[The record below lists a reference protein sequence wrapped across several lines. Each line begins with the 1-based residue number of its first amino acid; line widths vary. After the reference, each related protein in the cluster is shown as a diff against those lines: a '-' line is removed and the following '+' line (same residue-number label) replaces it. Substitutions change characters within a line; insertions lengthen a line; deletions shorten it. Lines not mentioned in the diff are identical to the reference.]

1 MDKKKILKI
10 IGIIFAIALLL
21 LIIHTVR
28 NFVIINDIQG
38 KIAEYSGNN
47 NHHIKI
53 VSTQNN
59 GTIVK
64 TDYYKKDNKKVV
76 FLERDIN
83 GEKTKLSIYDNG
95 EFHHTFT
102 DAKDVKKVSL
112 NSGFVEVQLYNGLET
127 ENIGQT
133 IISSIL
139 ADIKSVKENGKEYYQ
154 LKHTVSPYSMSFEGE
169 TILVD
174 KETGLMYKNVNNES
188 ISIREYEFNNVDDSI
203 FIEPDISE
211 YTMQENQ

>member
-1 MDKKKILKI
+1 MKVKKILKI

-28 NFVIINDIQG
+28 NFIIISDIQG

-76 FLERDIN
+76 FLEREIN
-83 GEKTKLSIYDNG
+83 GEKTKLSIYDTG
-95 EFHHTFT
+95 ESHHTFT

-112 NSGFVEVQLYNGLET
+112 NSGFIEVQLYNGSET

-133 IISSIL
+133 ILSSII
-139 ADIKSVKENGKEYYQ
+139 ANIKSVKENGKEYYQ

-174 KETGLMYKNVNNES
+174 KETGLMYKNINSES
-188 ISIREYEFNNVDDSI
+188 TATREYEFNNVDDSI

-211 YTMQENQ
+211 YEMQQ

>member
-1 MDKKKILKI
+1 MKTKKVLKI
-10 IGIIFAIALLL
+10 VGIILAIILAIF
-21 LIIHTVR
+21 IIHTVR
-28 NFVIINDIQG
+28 NFVIIKEIQG
-38 KIAEYSGNN
+38 KIAEYSDNN

-64 TDYYKKDNKKVV
+64 TDYYKKDNNKVV
-76 FLERDIN
+76 FLEREIN
-83 GEKTKLSIYDNG
+83 GEITKLSIYDTG
-95 EFHHTFT
+95 ESHHTFT

-112 NSGFVEVQLYNGLET
+112 NSGFIEVQIYNGTET

-133 IISSIL
+133 ILSSII

-174 KETGLMYKNVNNES
+174 KETGLMYKNINSES
-188 ISIREYEFNNVDDSI
+188 TATREYEFNNVDDSI
-203 FIEPDISE
+203 FIEPNISE
-211 YTMQENQ
+211 YTVQQ

>member
-1 MDKKKILKI
+1 MKVKKILKI

-28 NFVIINDIQG
+28 NFIIISDIQG

-76 FLERDIN
+76 FLEREIN
-83 GEKTKLSIYDNG
+83 GEKTKL
-95 EFHHTFT
+95 
-102 DAKDVKKVSL
+102 
-112 NSGFVEVQLYNGLET
+112 
-127 ENIGQT
+127 
-133 IISSIL
+133 
-139 ADIKSVKENGKEYYQ
+139 
-154 LKHTVSPYSMSFEGE
+154 
-169 TILVD
+169 
-174 KETGLMYKNVNNES
+174 
-188 ISIREYEFNNVDDSI
+188 
-203 FIEPDISE
+203 
-211 YTMQENQ
+211 